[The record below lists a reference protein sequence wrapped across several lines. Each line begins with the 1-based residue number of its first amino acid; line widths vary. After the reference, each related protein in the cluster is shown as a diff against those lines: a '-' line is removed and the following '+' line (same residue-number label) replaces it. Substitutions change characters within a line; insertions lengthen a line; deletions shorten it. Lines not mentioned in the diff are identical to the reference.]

1 MDVQLVLSLVVGI
14 VLLLLLGVG
23 AATVGT
29 DSRPGF
35 LDDQGHH
42 N

>member
-1 MDVQLVLSLVVGI
+1 MDVQLVLSVLVGT
-14 VLLLLLGVG
+14 VLLLLLGIGAVNVG
-23 AATVGT
+23 A